1 MKPETEAKSS
11 LGIPK
16 AVFIEDIDKYM
27 NGYDK
32 KAETALKNLDES
44 YQKYRVMESR
54 LTHKKKSLQE
64 QIPELEQTLDVVRTL
79 HARKNNPKPI
89 KSKFLLAGS
98 LYAKAVIPPTNK
110 VSLWLGAN
118 VMLTYT
124 TEEALELVN
133 KNLDAAKEKLLDV
146 NKELHFLRDQTTTT
160 EVSMAQIYNWDV
172 KNKKKR
178 LAK

>member
-1 MKPETEAKSS
+1 
-11 LGIPK
+11 
-16 AVFIEDIDKYM
+16 
-27 NGYDK
+27 
-32 KAETALKNLDES
+32 
-44 YQKYRVMESR
+44 MESR

-133 KNLDAAKEKLLDV
+133 KNLDAAKKAFRCKQRVTLSERSD
-146 NKELHFLRDQTTTT
+146 
-160 EVSMAQIYNWDV
+160 YN
-172 KNKKKR
+172 N
-178 LAK
+178 

>member
-1 MKPETEAKSS
+1 
-11 LGIPK
+11 
-16 AVFIEDIDKYM
+16 
-27 NGYDK
+27 
-32 KAETALKNLDES
+32 
-44 YQKYRVMESR
+44 
-54 LTHKKKSLQE
+54 
-64 QIPELEQTLDVVRTL
+64 
-79 HARKNNPKPI
+79 
-89 KSKFLLAGS
+89 
-98 LYAKAVIPPTNK
+98 
-110 VSLWLGAN
+110 
-118 VMLTYT
+118 MLTYT